1 MSATSDAMNQIASN
15 LVRLTRRPGLLL
27 LGAATLPVVLFVVL
41 SLIVGLQA
49 ATGGG
54 WTLFAL
60 ALLLAV
66 PVALLAIRR
75 ERLRRTTDG
84 LPGAG
89 TVVAGGVVDHPAT
102 PGADPLTGALG
113 EEMGTWNE
121 AMAETHIRTA
131 RWLPRVEATQRALVR
146 AAGGVVNAP
155 YLRDDLRV
163 TLLAV
168 LGTVLAIPL
177 AVLGV
182 FLAAFVLLLG

>member
-1 MSATSDAMNQIASN
+1 MNQIATN
-15 LVRLTRRPGLLL
+15 LVRLTRRPGFLL
-27 LGAATLPVVLFVVL
+27 LGAATVPVVVFVL
-41 SLIVGLQA
+41 LALLVGLQA

-54 WTLFAL
+54 WALFAV

-84 LPGAG
+84 FPGAG
-89 TVVAGGVVDHPAT
+89 AVVAGGVVDHPAIPAT
-102 PGADPLTGALG
+102 DPLTGAVG
-113 EEMGTWNE
+113 AEAGTWAE
-121 AMAETHIRTA
+121 AVAETQIRTA

-168 LGTVLAIPL
+168 VGTLLAIPL
-177 AVLGV
+177 ATLGV